1 MAARDDGALMDVFL
15 FKLSGLAVME
25 KSKKKREKKKKTEK
39 KTRKEKN
46 QKKRIKEKY
55 KEKDKDKRKYIYNCF
70 PFDFRLNK

>member
-1 MAARDDGALMDVFL
+1 MDTGNKEILAENWIAARDDGALMDVFL

-46 QKKRIKEKY
+46 QKKKN
-55 KEKDKDKRKYIYNCF
+55 KRKV
-70 PFDFRLNK
+70 